1 MNSQSHH
8 DSAVSPE
15 LDALNLADKPDGPG
29 AAMMISAGFG
39 VFVLGFLT
47 ILAEASKG
55 ANTWL
60 GKWSGDAGVGA
71 LAGKSTVAS
80 LLYFVSLGPS
90 CGSCG
95 VTRPSTSRKRST
107 SASCWASWE
116 SSGPT
121 RRSSRCLPHDRN
133 TRGGPR

>member
-1 MNSQSHH
+1 MNSMSHH
-8 DSAVSPE
+8 DPEISPE
-15 LDALNLADKPDGPG
+15 LAALNLADKPDGPG

-80 LLYFVSLGPS
+80 LLYFVSLAVLWVMWRDKAVDLKKAFYIGLVL
-90 CGSCG
+90 G
-95 VTRPSTSRKRST
+95 VLGVIGTY
-107 SASCWASWE
+107 
-116 SSGPT
+116 PT
-121 RRSSRCLPHDRN
+121 FFQMFAA
-133 TRGGPR
+133 

>member
-1 MNSQSHH
+1 MSTEGTAPMNH
-8 DSAVSPE
+8 DSEISPE
-15 LDALNLADKPDGPG
+15 LAALHLTDKPDGPG

-71 LAGKSTVAS
+71 LAGKSTIAS
-80 LLYFVSLGPS
+80 LLYFVSLAVLWVMWRDKAVDLKKAFYIGLLL
-90 CGSCG
+90 G
-95 VTRPSTSRKRST
+95 VLGVVGTF
-107 SASCWASWE
+107 
-116 SSGPT
+116 PT
-121 RRSSRCLPHDRN
+121 FFQMFAA
-133 TRGGPR
+133 

>member
-1 MNSQSHH
+1 MNH
-8 DSAVSPE
+8 DSEISPE
-15 LDALNLADKPDGPG
+15 LAALKLADKPDGPG

-80 LLYFVSLGPS
+80 LLYFVSLAVLWVMWRDKAVDLKKAFYIGLVL
-90 CGSCG
+90 G
-95 VTRPSTSRKRST
+95 VLGVIGTF
-107 SASCWASWE
+107 
-116 SSGPT
+116 PT
-121 RRSSRCLPHDRN
+121 FFQMFAA
-133 TRGGPR
+133 

>member
-8 DSAVSPE
+8 DSEISPE
-15 LDALNLADKPDGPG
+15 LAALNLTEKPDGPG

-71 LAGKSTVAS
+71 LAGKSTISS
-80 LLYFVSLGPS
+80 LLYFVSLAVLWVMWRDKAVDLKKAFYIGLVL
-90 CGSCG
+90 G
-95 VTRPSTSRKRST
+95 VLGVIGTY
-107 SASCWASWE
+107 
-116 SSGPT
+116 PT
-121 RRSSRCLPHDRN
+121 FFQMFAA
-133 TRGGPR
+133 

>member
-1 MNSQSHH
+1 MNH
-8 DSAVSPE
+8 DSEISPE
-15 LDALNLADKPDGPG
+15 LAALKLADKPDGPG

-80 LLYFVSLGPS
+80 LLYFVSLAVLWVMWRDKAVDLKKAFYIGLVL
-90 CGSCG
+90 G
-95 VTRPSTSRKRST
+95 VLGVIGTY
-107 SASCWASWE
+107 
-116 SSGPT
+116 PT
-121 RRSSRCLPHDRN
+121 FFQMFAA
-133 TRGGPR
+133 

>member
-1 MNSQSHH
+1 MNPQSHH
-8 DSAVSPE
+8 DSEISPE
-15 LDALNLADKPDGPG
+15 LAALNLADKPDGPG

-71 LAGKSTVAS
+71 LAGKSTIAS
-80 LLYFVSLGPS
+80 LLYFVSLAVLWVIWRDKAVDLKKAFYIGLVL
-90 CGSCG
+90 G
-95 VTRPSTSRKRST
+95 VLGVIGTF
-107 SASCWASWE
+107 
-116 SSGPT
+116 PT
-121 RRSSRCLPHDRN
+121 FFQMFAA
-133 TRGGPR
+133 

>member
-8 DSAVSPE
+8 DSEISPE
-15 LDALNLADKPDGPG
+15 LAALNLADKPDGPG

-60 GKWSGDAGVGA
+60 ASWQWGQGVGA

-80 LLYFVSLGPS
+80 LLYFVSLAVMWAMWRDKDFDLKKAFYIGLVL
-90 CGSCG
+90 G
-95 VTRPSTSRKRST
+95 VLGVIGTF
-107 SASCWASWE
+107 
-116 SSGPT
+116 PT
-121 RRSSRCLPHDRN
+121 FFQMFAA
-133 TRGGPR
+133 